1 MFDNEEESHL
11 LKGLISALFL
21 EGFSV
26 IVIIGLIRIVMA
38 LINTFLN

>member
-1 MFDNEEESHL
+1 MEHEESHL
-11 LKGLISALFL
+11 LKGLLSALLL

-26 IVIIGLIRIVMA
+26 IVIIGLIRIVML

>member
-1 MFDNEEESHL
+1 MEHEESHL

-26 IVIIGLIRIVMA
+26 IVVIGLIRIVMA
-38 LINTFLN
+38 LINSLL

>member
-1 MFDNEEESHL
+1 MEHEEKCHL
-11 LKGLISALFL
+11 LKGLLSALLL

-26 IVIIGLIRIVMA
+26 IVIIGLIRIVML